1 MDFSTLKMGF
11 FGSKNQTM
19 DPELLNMTVAAWLPG
34 LMAIGFLLF
43 VCYAPSVKKGVPEFT
58 KEKYPIIG
66 SYRFIH
72 KW

>member
-1 MDFSTLKMGF
+1 
-11 FGSKNQTM
+11 M